1 MSFSPNILRGVRGIG
16 GNFEGFFIWQ
26 EGHDHVESI
35 DRVCCRFGSRAD
47 KRFPE
52 EMARNME
59 ERLWVIAFDK
69 ATGKMAEFTSC
80 PKNNAA
86 FYRETYLLKGYDAG
100 VYTWDEVE
108 KLKGEGK
115 LD

>member
-1 MSFSPNILRGVRGIG
+1 MV
-16 GNFEGFFIWQ
+16 
-26 EGHDHVESI
+26 
-35 DRVCCRFGSRAD
+35 
-47 KRFPE
+47 
-52 EMARNME
+52 RNME

-69 ATGKMAEFTSC
+69 TTGKMAEFTSC

-86 FYRETYLLKGYDAG
+86 FYRETYLFKGYDAG

-108 KLKGEGK
+108 KLKGERK

>member
-1 MSFSPNILRGVRGIG
+1 
-16 GNFEGFFIWQ
+16 
-26 EGHDHVESI
+26 
-35 DRVCCRFGSRAD
+35 
-47 KRFPE
+47 
-52 EMARNME
+52 ME

-108 KLKGEGK
+108 KLKGEG
-115 LD
+115 